1 MSSSWPSCEYMLDK
15 QHRPVPGRQIGSPCS
30 RIRPPAGGRP
40 LRCLQGQSKHAKR
53 GSVVSR
59 GGTGGGRPG
68 PTRRRIRRDD
78 ADVGR
83 TRNGRF
89 SGGAREVKGFGISSS
104 PRQVVSQGVLS
115 SCMTSHE
122 IMSRLDTCQFRFS
135 TRCFPR
141 CFPPPDV
148 SISPTLDTPRGT
160 RPSVERHRS
169 PHVPWTDLKG
179 DRRSSQA
186 AGRTATGPWLR
197 EELS

>member
-104 PRQVVSQGVLS
+104 PRQVVYGIWVA
-115 SCMTSHE
+115 
-122 IMSRLDTCQFRFS
+122 
-135 TRCFPR
+135 FPG
-141 CFPPPDV
+141 
-148 SISPTLDTPRGT
+148 ISPTTDQEEPFFGRGPSDRSEVGRSGFDTWSCHPCHPCPQSETWQSRQKHDMLIKIPYINDLESMLCGT
-160 RPSVERHRS
+160 
-169 PHVPWTDLKG
+169 L
-179 DRRSSQA
+179 
-186 AGRTATGPWLR
+186 TGMFV
-197 EELS
+197 